1 MGIVYAFLELL
12 SHSKHRFTDP
22 KCHRYT
28 HTHTHTHSGGI
39 ELVFNGTNLDVVQS
53 PMLVVSDPD
62 YVNATNVS
70 QLVKS
75 YIHVY

>member
-22 KCHRYT
+22 KCHSRT
-28 HTHTHTHSGGI
+28 HADILTHSHSGGI
-39 ELVFNGTNLDVVQS
+39 ELTFNGTNLDVVQS
-53 PMLVVSDPD
+53 PMLIVSDPD

-70 QLVKS
+70 QL
-75 YIHVY
+75 